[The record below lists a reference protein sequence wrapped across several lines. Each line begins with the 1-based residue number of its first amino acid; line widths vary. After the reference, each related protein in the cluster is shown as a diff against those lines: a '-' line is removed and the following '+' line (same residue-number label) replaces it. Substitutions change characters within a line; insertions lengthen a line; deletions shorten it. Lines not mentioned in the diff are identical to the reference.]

1 MVVRH
6 TECYMKKMRLS
17 FFTFNYLYD
26 FKYCLD
32 GTFLK
37 IEKEKKRTLVIP
49 ESCIPSFLDIVIKK
63 VSCEDGVLNLS
74 FENSHGI

>member
-1 MVVRH
+1 
-6 TECYMKKMRLS
+6 MRLS

-37 IEKEKKRTLVIP
+37 IEKEKKKDFGDPGILHTQFFGY
-49 ESCIPSFLDIVIKK
+49 CNKK
-63 VSCEDGVLNLS
+63 
-74 FENSHGI
+74 GIL